1 VADVCCST
9 GGWTNYGKHRDSA
22 FPSWKLSDFKAD
34 ESIEPPD
41 FEDFELIA
49 IVLERKSET

>member
-9 GGWTNYGKHRDSA
+9 GGWTNDGKHRDSA

-49 IVLERKSET
+49 IVLERKRET